1 MGFRSALMVKSSP
14 TRKYRHVV
22 LRKATADP
30 SLVQDDSALGK
41 SLFGASRSG
50 RFDADDFN
58 FETAEFRMVVFANT
72 VGNVDNGTLFET
84 EFSGAGGEV
93 PSDGADGCA
102 GTGIE

>member
-1 MGFRSALMVKSSP
+1 MYSEKQPRIL
-14 TRKYRHVV
+14 HC
-22 LRKATADP
+22 
-30 SLVQDDSALGK
+30 VQDDSALGK

-50 RFDADDFN
+50 RLDADDFN